1 MGWGLLFLGY
11 LLKFILGLNP
21 LFDVV
26 LTLPACVLMLL
37 GLKKL
42 DLYCHT
48 FRYAMWSAVL
58 VAAVSVGGLIGA
70 IVAPMGA
77 LPSAQAGLADWLRY
91 TATATS
97 AGWFILSEMV
107 AVVLFHAALALGI
120 KEIAARVGVQKNA
133 VRAMR
138 NLVLIGLYAVSLV
151 CSEAVPATAG
161 VMMPTAMLI
170 RLVFAVCNSV
180 LLYSCYMRIAPA
192 DDTAQVRKKSRFAL
206 VNRLRDA
213 YDEKTQKAIEAD
225 RAYHAKN
232 ARERREKQLARMS
245 EKQRKKEELKQK
257 RNQR

>member
-1 MGWGLLFLGY
+1 
-11 LLKFILGLNP
+11 
-21 LFDVV
+21 VV
-26 LTLPACVLMLL
+26 WC
-37 GLKKL
+37 
-42 DLYCHT
+42 
-48 FRYAMWSAVL
+48 
-58 VAAVSVGGLIGA
+58 
-70 IVAPMGA
+70 
-77 LPSAQAGLADWLRY
+77 
-91 TATATS
+91 
-97 AGWFILSEMV
+97 
-107 AVVLFHAALALGI
+107 HAALALGI
-120 KEIAARVGVQKNA
+120 KKIAARVGVQKNA

-151 CSEAVPATAG
+151 CAEAVPATAG

-180 LLYSCYMRIAPA
+180 LLYSCYMRIVPA